1 MNAFR
6 KIATLSSVLVIA
18 CFAFFACGQGDND
31 SESGRNSGIS
41 GATEITE
48 ITETT
53 DKSDTNTEISEETG
67 SDTESDKIGNSSE
80 EVVSVIKDG
89 GKYEFNK

>member
-6 KIATLSSVLVIA
+6 RIATLSSALIIA
-18 CFAFFACGQGDND
+18 CCVFFACGQGGDG
-31 SESGRNSGIS
+31 ESVRNSGIS
-41 GATEITE
+41 GTTE

-53 DKSDTNTEISEETG
+53 DKSDTNSEISEETG
-67 SDTESDKIGNSSE
+67 SDTESDKIGNSSG

-89 GKYEFNK
+89 GKYDFNK

>member
-6 KIATLSSVLVIA
+6 KIATLSSVLIIA

-31 SESGRNSGIS
+31 SESVRNSGIS
-41 GATEITE
+41 GTTEISE

-53 DKSDTNTEISEETG
+53 DKSDTNTEISEETN
-67 SDTESDKIGNSSE
+67 DTESDKSGTSSE